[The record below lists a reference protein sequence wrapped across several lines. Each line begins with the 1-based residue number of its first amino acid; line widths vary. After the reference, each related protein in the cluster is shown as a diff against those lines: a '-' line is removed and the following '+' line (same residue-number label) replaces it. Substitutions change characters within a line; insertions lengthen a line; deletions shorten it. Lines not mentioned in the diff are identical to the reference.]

1 MAKQIINIGTK
12 VNSGGGDPLRTAFT
26 KTNENFTELYS
37 RVLTAE
43 GQLGIS
49 NLGGATIEQSII
61 GSVIGAD
68 STVIVDYK
76 TATITG
82 KLVGDVTGSLF
93 GDDSTILVDGV
104 NSSINLA
111 GTVKGDILPDTNLTY
126 DIGSPTKRFKDIY
139 LSSNTINLGGTALS
153 VTGGK
158 LQVGGT
164 DVGNTISFSELTNK
178 PTTVAGYGI
187 TDAFTNIGVGAD
199 DSTIRSISAGETFRI
214 LGGTSITTASDA
226 EGNITIT
233 GVAQDFAFSSLTG
246 KPTTIAGYGITDSL
260 QLGTSATT
268 ALAGNTALFSGAYGD
283 LTGKP
288 TTVAGYGITDAFD
301 GAFGSLSGKPTTL
314 AGYGITDGLQLG
326 TSSSTALAGD
336 TALFSGAFADLT
348 SKPTTIAGYG
358 ITDAFDGAFGS
369 LSGKPNL
376 FSTVASAGQN
386 DIVADGTAD
395 KLYIEAGTGI
405 SIATDE
411 NTDTLTITAT
421 GSSSAADD
429 ITTGDAAVSI
439 STTTGDITIDAQGSD
454 TDIIF
459 KGTDDASDITALT
472 LDMSEAG
479 KAIFK
484 NNIQVGVAGHKI
496 DFTGGT
502 TTITATN
509 NPLKLD
515 ANGGVQIQ
523 YGSSTKIATTSTGAT
538 ITGTL
543 NGHTI
548 PGGTGTLALTSD
560 ITSASTAADDLTA
573 GDAAV
578 SIETTTG
585 NITIDAQGNDTDI
598 IFKGTDG
605 GVDRTFLTMKGSTS
619 TIEVDPNTSFKLVS
633 DADPNKGV
641 TFATTGSASGTTTF
655 LQATGTVVLDS
666 ATQTLTNKTLTAPVI
681 STISN
686 TGTITLPTTTGTL
699 LSTTNSDAPTTTTSS
714 GDADFV
720 LVDDGGTMKKITP
733 ANLGIGSGSTA
744 ADNITTGDAEV
755 TIATSTG
762 DITIDTQGIDNDI
775 NFKGTDDGSDI
786 TALTL
791 DMSDAGKAIFKN
803 GVKST
808 TAFPISAENGNVG
821 ISAIGGNVT
830 LSGDTSDMTF
840 TNTGSGIFSFSGDIK
855 AKTSTG
861 ATLTLQTSDTALTS
875 GDAYGKI
882 DFQAPDEADGSA
894 SVLVGGGITLQSTG
908 TSNNIKQYNEMQF
921 RTSLG
926 TQINQVGMTLQG
938 DGDLTIAGGS
948 LSSSTSGLFVIY
960 HASAD
965 QTIMF
970 RGAATGGIVTALE
983 LDMGNSG
990 KAKFHGGVEVSG
1002 ANIDFTNLPTSDPAV
1017 AGRLWRSGNDV
1028 KISTG

>member
-1 MAKQIINIGTK
+1 
-12 VNSGGGDPLRTAFT
+12 
-26 KTNENFTELYS
+26 
-37 RVLTAE
+37 
-43 GQLGIS
+43 
-49 NLGGATIEQSII
+49 
-61 GSVIGAD
+61 
-68 STVIVDYK
+68 
-76 TATITG
+76 
-82 KLVGDVTGSLF
+82 
-93 GDDSTILVDGV
+93 
-104 NSSINLA
+104 
-111 GTVKGDILPDTNLTY
+111 
-126 DIGSPTKRFKDIY
+126 
-139 LSSNTINLGGTALS
+139 
-153 VTGGK
+153 
-158 LQVGGT
+158 
-164 DVGNTISFSELTNK
+164 
-178 PTTVAGYGI
+178 
-187 TDAFTNIGVGAD
+187 
-199 DSTIRSISAGETFRI
+199 
-214 LGGTSITTASDA
+214 
-226 EGNITIT
+226 
-233 GVAQDFAFSSLTG
+233 
-246 KPTTIAGYGITDSL
+246 
-260 QLGTSATT
+260 
-268 ALAGNTALFSGAYGD
+268 
-283 LTGKP
+283 
-288 TTVAGYGITDAFD
+288 
-301 GAFGSLSGKPTTL
+301 
-314 AGYGITDGLQLG
+314 
-326 TSSSTALAGD
+326 
-336 TALFSGAFADLT
+336 
-348 SKPTTIAGYG
+348 
-358 ITDAFDGAFGS
+358 
-369 LSGKPNL
+369 
-376 FSTVASAGQN
+376 
-386 DIVADGTAD
+386 
-395 KLYIEAGTGI
+395 
-405 SIATDE
+405 
-411 NTDTLTITAT
+411 TDTLTITAT

-439 STTTGDITIDAQGSD
+439 ATTTGDITIDAQGSD

-762 DITIDTQGIDNDI
+762 DITIDTQGID
-775 NFKGTDDGSDI
+775 
-786 TALTL
+786 
-791 DMSDAGKAIFKN
+791 
-803 GVKST
+803 
-808 TAFPISAENGNVG
+808 
-821 ISAIGGNVT
+821 
-830 LSGDTSDMTF
+830 
-840 TNTGSGIFSFSGDIK
+840 
-855 AKTSTG
+855 
-861 ATLTLQTSDTALTS
+861 
-875 GDAYGKI
+875 
-882 DFQAPDEADGSA
+882 
-894 SVLVGGGITLQSTG
+894 
-908 TSNNIKQYNEMQF
+908 
-921 RTSLG
+921 
-926 TQINQVGMTLQG
+926 
-938 DGDLTIAGGS
+938 
-948 LSSSTSGLFVIY
+948 
-960 HASAD
+960 
-965 QTIMF
+965 
-970 RGAATGGIVTALE
+970 
-983 LDMGNSG
+983 
-990 KAKFHGGVEVSG
+990 
-1002 ANIDFTNLPTSDPAV
+1002 
-1017 AGRLWRSGNDV
+1017 
-1028 KISTG
+1028 